1 MARGGLGLPG
11 ARAPLTMTASGGGAG
26 SDDGTVRGPGRVSG
40 PSGPADMPGWTGGV
54 PDGWN
59 APPAVRRGGVP
70 SWGWALIMLGVLVA
84 FAAGVAALGR
94 GGPDVGRIISVTGT
108 PTPAASPARTP
119 DGWDVTEVDLD
130 AYAAGL
136 VDATNAARRT
146 DGLDPLDPSTCA
158 RDGAAARAAELVGE
172 DTLEHAPLGPVLDAC
187 AGPSVAA
194 ENLSRAAAEPPAV
207 VDAWLG
213 SPGHRANVLDPTL
226 DELGVTCVVDGDQVL
241 CSAVFLGP

>member
-1 MARGGLGLPG
+1 
-11 ARAPLTMTASGGGAG
+11 
-26 SDDGTVRGPGRVSG
+26 
-40 PSGPADMPGWTGGV
+40 MPGWTGGV
-54 PDGWN
+54 PDGWRT
-59 APPAVRRGGVP
+59 PPVRRGGVP
-70 SWGWALIMLGVLVA
+70 SWGWVLITLGVLVA

-108 PTPAASPARTP
+108 PTPVPSPARTP

-146 DGLDPLDPSTCA
+146 EGLDPLAASDCA
-158 RDGAAARAAELVGE
+158 RAGAQTRATALVGQE
-172 DTLEHAPLGPVLDAC
+172 DLEHAPLGPVLDAC
-187 AGPSVAA
+187 AGPTVAA

-226 DELGVTCVVDGDQVL
+226 DELGVACTVDGDQVL

>member
-1 MARGGLGLPG
+1 
-11 ARAPLTMTASGGGAG
+11 
-26 SDDGTVRGPGRVSG
+26 V
-40 PSGPADMPGWTGGV
+40 
-54 PDGWN
+54 
-59 APPAVRRGGVP
+59 
-70 SWGWALIMLGVLVA
+70 LIMLGVLVA

-94 GGPDVGRIISVTGT
+94 GGPDVGRLISVTGT
-108 PTPAASPARTP
+108 PTAASSPARTP
-119 DGWDVTEVDLD
+119 DGWDVTEVDLG

-146 DGLDPLDPSTCA
+146 EGIDPLAASDCA
-158 RDGAAARAAELVGE
+158 RAGALTRAADLVGQE
-172 DTLEHAPLGPVLDAC
+172 ELEHAPLNPVLDAC
-187 AGPSVAA
+187 AGPTVAA

-226 DELGVTCVVDGDQVL
+226 DGLGVACVVDGDQVL